1 MFRSVSN
8 IAKVAPVRLS
18 RRAVHDFDS
27 NCGLAGEIYGPE
39 HYALQDSLKKIIDT
53 HINPYAQEWED
64 QRIYPAHKVMKILGD
79 AGFLGVSHPT
89 EYGGLGLDYS
99 YTVAVAETLGE
110 CTVAGI
116 PMSVGVQFEMATPAL
131 AKFGSEYVKETFL
144 RPSITGDFVACLG
157 VSEPQAGSD
166 VAQIKTT
173 AKRDGDDLI
182 INGQKMWITNGT
194 QADWICLLANTND
207 GPVHKSKSLI
217 CVPMD
222 SPGVTVFKKIE
233 KIGMH
238 CSDTAQLAFEDVRV
252 PAKNIIGEEGS
263 GFIYQMI
270 QFQQERI
277 FAIAG
282 AIRSLEICIQ
292 NTIEY
297 TKQRQVFGK
306 PVLDNQ
312 YVHFRLAELQ
322 TEVELLR
329 SLLYRITAMYVHG
342 EDVTQLAS
350 MGKLKTGRLIREC
363 ADSCLQFWGGMG
375 FTAENPI
382 SQQFRD
388 GRLTSIGGGADEIM
402 LQIICKFMNT
412 LPKGTKLI

>member
-64 QRIYPAHKVMKILGD
+64 QRIYPAHKIMKILGD

-194 QADWICLLANTND
+194 QVSYPNYN
-207 GPVHKSKSLI
+207 HY
-217 CVPMD
+217 
-222 SPGVTVFKKIE
+222 F
-233 KIGMH
+233 
-238 CSDTAQLAFEDVRV
+238 
-252 PAKNIIGEEGS
+252 
-263 GFIYQMI
+263 
-270 QFQQERI
+270 
-277 FAIAG
+277 
-282 AIRSLEICIQ
+282 
-292 NTIEY
+292 
-297 TKQRQVFGK
+297 
-306 PVLDNQ
+306 
-312 YVHFRLAELQ
+312 
-322 TEVELLR
+322 
-329 SLLYRITAMYVHG
+329 YRI
-342 EDVTQLAS
+342 L
-350 MGKLKTGRLIREC
+350 
-363 ADSCLQFWGGMG
+363 
-375 FTAENPI
+375 
-382 SQQFRD
+382 
-388 GRLTSIGGGADEIM
+388 RLTGSVYW
-402 LQIICKFMNT
+402 QIQTMVPFTN
-412 LPKGTKLI
+412 LNR